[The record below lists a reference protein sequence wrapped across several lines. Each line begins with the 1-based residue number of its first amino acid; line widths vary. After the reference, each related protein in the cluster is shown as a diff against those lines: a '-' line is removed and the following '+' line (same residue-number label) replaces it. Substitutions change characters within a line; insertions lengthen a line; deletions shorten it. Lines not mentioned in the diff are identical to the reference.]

1 MSLINRYF
9 KNINFFDI
17 LNIVNTNFNRE
28 AGGYKM
34 NLKEKFRHVL
44 NFPKEGIDFID
55 ITTVLQDKD
64 AFRYAIDS
72 LVELV
77 KDLDFDL
84 IVGPE
89 SRGFIF
95 GAPVAYVL
103 NKGLVLVRKKGKLP
117 YKTVSVE
124 YELEY
129 GKDVLEMHIDAI
141 QPGQKVV
148 IIDDLLAT
156 GGTTLSNIKLVEKLG
171 GKVVGIAYLVEL
183 TYLNG
188 RENLKGYDVRSVV
201 QFESSLI

>member
-1 MSLINRYF
+1 LKDLKSRYS
-9 KNINFFDI
+9 KIIIFFDI
-17 LNIVNTNFNRE
+17 LNIVNTNLIT
-28 AGGYKM
+28 GGYGM

-64 AFRYAIDS
+64 AFKYAIDS
-72 LVELV
+72 LVNLV

-129 GKDVLEMHIDAI
+129 GKDILEMHIDAI